1 MFIEDAADT
10 VGEMLEVDLARYPQ
24 VTRILHLNE
33 AMSHLAREYE
43 VRMNEFS
50 DTMEWGAGIGDMD
63 IPSRF
68 IDLDLNTETITSLFY
83 DPATLNT
90 ELLEGDLTE
99 VLRKYGDTT
108 GVPTVFAQYGRKL
121 FLRPVPTE
129 DFTLRF
135 MAVGWPRYI
144 DFGENEWLR
153 VAQYPVMYRAAEIAS
168 LWLTEDQRVPQFR
181 NLRMESMEMI
191 NIADSARND
200 GPRESQE
207 A

>member
-1 MFIEDAADT
+1 MDIVSATGVVRD
-10 VGEMLEVDLARYPQ
+10 MLEVDLVRYPQ
-24 VTRILHLNE
+24 AVRVLHVNE
-33 AMSHLAREYE
+33 AMSHLSREYE

-50 DTMEWGAGIGDMD
+50 GTMGWGAGVGDKD
-63 IPSRF
+63 IPSDF
-68 IDLDLNTETITSLFY
+68 VDLDLNTETITSLFY
-83 DPATLNT
+83 NPATLNV

-121 FLRPVPTE
+121 YVRPVPTE
-129 DFTLRF
+129 DFTLRYL
-135 MAVGWPRYI
+135 AVGWPRSI
-144 DFGENEWLR
+144 LSGENEWLR
-153 VAQYPVMYRAAEIAS
+153 IAQYPVIYRALEIAS
-168 LWLTEDQRVPQFR
+168 LWLTEDQRIPQFR
-181 NLRMESMEMI
+181 NLRMESMEMV